1 MGIVQ
6 LLTFRILL
14 LKGRPFNKVCVS
26 SNYQSCEDS
35 TQSEKKKY
43 IVKSFNVSD
52 LSDRFESGQNISNG
66 IYLSDDDFTD
76 TFVSDI
82 QSVESSVSFES
93 RQSSESNQI
102 INYSQSIVIS
112 GRNLSQ
118 MVIYKIRIFRKV
130 KQIGML

>member
-1 MGIVQ
+1 MLVAIIKAVKIAHN
-6 LLTFRILL
+6 L
-14 LKGRPFNKVCVS
+14 
-26 SNYQSCEDS
+26 
-35 TQSEKKKY
+35 KKKY

-52 LSDRFESGQNISNG
+52 LSESFESGQNISNG

-102 INYSQSIVIS
+102 INYSQSIVTS